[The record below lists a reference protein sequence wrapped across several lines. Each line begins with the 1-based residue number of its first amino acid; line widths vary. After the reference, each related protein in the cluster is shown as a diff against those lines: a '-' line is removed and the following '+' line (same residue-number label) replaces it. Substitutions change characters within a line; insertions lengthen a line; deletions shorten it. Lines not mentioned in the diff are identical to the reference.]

1 LLDTLVSSLSEWS
14 NRFVSLGGGGDS
26 YKNSVLNFILI
37 FFLSFLKM
45 PNGGLESDCED
56 STSFSCG
63 EGLNGRGR
71 FLRFDGRMF
80 VSLRVL
86 EGWVSK
92 I

>member
-1 LLDTLVSSLSEWS
+1 
-14 NRFVSLGGGGDS
+14 
-26 YKNSVLNFILI
+26 
-37 FFLSFLKM
+37 M

-71 FLRFDGRMF
+71 FLGFDGRMF